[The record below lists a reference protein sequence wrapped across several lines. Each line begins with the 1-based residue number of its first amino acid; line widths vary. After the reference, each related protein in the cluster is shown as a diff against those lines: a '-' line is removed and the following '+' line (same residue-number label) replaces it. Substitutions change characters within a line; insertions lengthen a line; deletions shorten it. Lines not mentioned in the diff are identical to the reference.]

1 MDNDILEE
9 LGNSVDELREAIY
22 NLNTRLKQNDEN
34 DFKVY
39 QSLKD
44 EILNLKI
51 RIIRLE
57 KAVNGK

>member
-1 MDNDILEE
+1 MNVDILEE
-9 LGNSVDELREAIY
+9 LGNSVNELLEENC
-22 NLNTRLKQNDEN
+22 NLKLRLKQNDEN

-44 EILNLKI
+44 EIKNLKI
-51 RIIRLE
+51 RIIKLE

>member
-9 LGNSVDELREAIY
+9 LGNLVNDLLEKNSNLEL
-22 NLNTRLKQNDEN
+22 RLKQNDEN

-44 EILNLKI
+44 EIKNLKI
-51 RIIRLE
+51 RIIKLE